1 MADEVRVT
9 VIATGFNKAAKTA
22 IRVPLHTVGKA
33 PLRPSLTPKKIEEDV
48 SNVPASVPAG
58 VSIQPDSPQL
68 MLEDAGGGDLPVF
81 KKKRYD
87 SSDLKQL
94 VQEIGIS
101 DFQEDEYDI
110 PTFLRKQAD

>member
-1 MADEVRVT
+1 
-9 VIATGFNKAAKTA
+9 
-22 IRVPLHTVGKA
+22 
-33 PLRPSLTPKKIEEDV
+33 
-48 SNVPASVPAG
+48 
-58 VSIQPDSPQL
+58 